1 MVGVAQI
8 MEAIENLSEKDF
20 LLLRKWFWEKD
31 QQRWDKQIETD
42 SASKKID
49 FLIKEA
55 LDEKSKGYLEEL

>member
-1 MVGVAQI
+1 MFGVAQI

-49 FLIKEA
+49 FLMLGFRTGK
-55 LDEKSKGYLEEL
+55 LRKMGR